1 MLVLRFGQDIIIST
15 ELVIYFYS
23 ILFDLKY
30 VHVDTGVF
38 DSWVRRKLGKSV
50 AENVECTKDVL
61 S

>member
-1 MLVLRFGQDIIIST
+1 MLRLGQGIIISA

-38 DSWVRRKLGKSV
+38 DSWVRKKLEETV
-50 AENVECTKDVL
+50 AENVEWTQDVL